1 MFIDGGENISFR
13 AVSMKNDTIEVK
25 KKTGQGFLEKLS
37 HLLLGFSVLFVG
49 FSPLLFS
56 LKRIR
61 LDDPLNIPRGCT
73 R

>member
-1 MFIDGGENISFR
+1 
-13 AVSMKNDTIEVK
+13 VK